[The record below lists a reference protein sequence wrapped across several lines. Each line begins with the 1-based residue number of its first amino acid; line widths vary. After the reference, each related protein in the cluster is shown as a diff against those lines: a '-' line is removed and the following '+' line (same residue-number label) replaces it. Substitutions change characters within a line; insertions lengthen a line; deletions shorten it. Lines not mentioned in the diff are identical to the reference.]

1 MVAGVP
7 VWFYGDYGC
16 PFSYLVDRRLEL
28 LARERPIEVGW
39 RPLAL
44 PPGAEA
50 RRADGV
56 GAEPAEVRAPGAG
69 DEDEALRE
77 ELRRAAREIDLPLRL
92 PAPAADTRE
101 ALQAAEFARD
111 LGRERFG
118 RLHRALF
125 RARFA
130 EGRDIGSRH
139 VLLELAE
146 GAGVDGEALENALD
160 DRRYEAELRA
170 AREEAARYGITGTP
184 GLLFGRFL
192 LIGAAP
198 LPELRRAA
206 DRAEREEAAG
216 TSSP

>member
-1 MVAGVP
+1 MAGVP

-28 LARERPIEVGW
+28 LARERPIRIRW

-44 PPGAEA
+44 YPEVRPE
-50 RRADGV
+50 RAAGV
-56 GAEPAEVRAPGAG
+56 GASEAEGREAEPAS
-69 DEDEALRE
+69 EAASLRD
-77 ELRRAAREIDLPLRL
+77 ELRRAARDLGLPLRL
-92 PAPAADTRE
+92 PAPAVDTRD

-111 LGRERFG
+111 LGEPCFL

-125 RARFA
+125 RALLA
-130 EGRDIGSRH
+130 EGRDLGSRP
-139 VLLELAE
+139 VLLDLAE
-146 GAGVDGEALENALD
+146 GVGVDREGLERALED
-160 DRRYEAELRA
+160 GRYQGELEETRAEAR
-170 AREEAARYGITGTP
+170 RYGIEATP

-206 DRAEREEAAG
+206 DRAEREGLSAG
-216 TSSP
+216 